1 VFPYPQNTPACA
13 AQSSIDEQVPPPVTL
28 DFMTPIFAIGLWVA
42 QMLWASVPE
51 TAIHKNGE
59 PVLAENKIR
68 ASQQGQ
74 MSAPAFDPM
83 PPENFNQ
90 AHFGGL
96 VAFGPH
102 RRHDLRP
109 LLFADGI

>member
-1 VFPYPQNTPACA
+1 
-13 AQSSIDEQVPPPVTL
+13 
-28 DFMTPIFAIGLWVA
+28 
-42 QMLWASVPE
+42 
-51 TAIHKNGE
+51 
-59 PVLAENKIR
+59 LAENKIR